1 MSLKYCI
8 KIWNEIYKNEM
19 YNELGEIEMNFID
32 DNFRNFEIRVTP
44 NDGFHKDKKFII
56 KLNFLEENNW
66 PKVFVESE
74 YYNKIL
80 TNQIKKNIGYGG
92 KEHNG
97 ICIKNLRKYV
107 IINGVIMY
115 II

>member
-44 NDGFHKDKKFII
+44 NDGFHKDKK
-56 KLNFLEENNW
+56 
-66 PKVFVESE
+66 
-74 YYNKIL
+74 
-80 TNQIKKNIGYGG
+80 
-92 KEHNG
+92 
-97 ICIKNLRKYV
+97 
-107 IINGVIMY
+107 
-115 II
+115 